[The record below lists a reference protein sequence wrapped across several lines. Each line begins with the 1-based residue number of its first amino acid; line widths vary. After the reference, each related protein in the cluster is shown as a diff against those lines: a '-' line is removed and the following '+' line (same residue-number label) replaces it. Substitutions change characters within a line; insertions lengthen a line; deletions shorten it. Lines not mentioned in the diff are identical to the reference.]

1 MAYADFNCLHPE
13 GLGYDDTMK
22 FNIVILTQIH
32 ENYGA
37 HAWDGHG
44 ACPQY
49 WKAKGGEE
57 YRHPVTL
64 ELNEVQDAVKL
75 ELLVRELSASVSVSG
90 DYFKEEV
97 VDWYL
102 LPVGQLTDGEKEQ
115 VEWYGSVK
123 YPVKAPTSLAQAY
136 AA

>member
-1 MAYADFNCLHPE
+1 
-13 GLGYDDTMK
+13 MK
-22 FNIVILTQIH
+22 FNIVISTQIH

-37 HAWDGHG
+37 HDWDGKG
-44 ACPQY
+44 ECPQY

-75 ELLVRELSASVSVSG
+75 GLLVRELANSVSVSG
-90 DYFKEEV
+90 NSFREEV
-97 VDWYL
+97 RDWYL
-102 LPVGQLTDGEKEQ
+102 LPVGQLTDSEKEQ
-115 VEWYGSVK
+115 VEWYDSVK
-123 YPVKAPTSLAQAY
+123 YPVKAPAILQKAY